1 MWAVLIILTL
11 CFRQRC
17 QVFMLCISL
26 VSSGLALIYPAIN
39 SIVLFVLGIPATT
52 LLVLEL
58 KRYLSFPVVA
68 QQRRV
73 LHHTTLPRLPVPSVR
88 PARHSRRPRGVG
100 PPTKLGSS
108 VVECRTHNQE
118 RLCSNPPLLL
128 CRRLGIFVLSIDA
141 PVHSAV

>member
-1 MWAVLIILTL
+1 MSRADNIDPVFQTTMSSFHAVYLAGQFRPRPRLSSNQQHRPVRAWNTCYHATGARTEKVSIL
-11 CFRQRC
+11 
-17 QVFMLCISL
+17 S
-26 VSSGLALIYPAIN
+26 
-39 SIVLFVLGIPATT
+39 
-52 LLVLEL
+52 
-58 KRYLSFPVVA
+58 VVA
-68 QQRRV
+68 QQCPV

-88 PARHSRRPRGVG
+88 PARHSRRPRRVG

-118 RLCSNPPLLL
+118 SLCSNPPLLP